1 MPLRVANRY
10 GFGMEAVEFKIAHL
24 ERLYDQLNEV
34 VVEQAK
40 QIHRLETEVRRL
52 SSSLSEVELERIRST
67 NSKPPHY
74 Q

>member
-1 MPLRVANRY
+1 MPSLEDTAY
-10 GFGMEAVEFKIAHL
+10 GAAMEAVEFKIAHL

>member
-1 MPLRVANRY
+1 
-10 GFGMEAVEFKIAHL
+10 MEAVEFKIAHL
-24 ERLYDQLNEV
+24 ERLYDQLNE